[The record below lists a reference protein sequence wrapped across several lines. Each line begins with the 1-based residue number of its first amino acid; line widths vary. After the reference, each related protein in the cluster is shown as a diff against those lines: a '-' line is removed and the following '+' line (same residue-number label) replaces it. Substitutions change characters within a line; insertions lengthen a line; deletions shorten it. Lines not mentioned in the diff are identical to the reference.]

1 MKMQENKLRSMLML
15 VIATVFIIINLY
27 VCCVN
32 ANAQT
37 TQTEMLQGLQTL
49 EAPQEFYQNL
59 PSAEYLYPSAE
70 INPWTQTAWSD
81 DYCNKT
87 GMDFLVLIDPTACSP
102 AIVRSDLLEEQDV
115 PVLCRM
121 TGVKINPLI
130 QVPYIKSITPTVE
143 NKSDQIGFVNFLPA
157 RIALSYAAPTEKMQG
172 GLEGLPT
179 MNNLGYL
186 WIQLKQQPVEAKMP
200 ETVKAN
206 MSVKIRYDVART
218 YGIAENQIVLP
229 LLSNEEWSTRYKE
242 FGFWRGKGYL
252 KLQEITGLNTVKV
265 SVYTNPNRAPIRTVE
280 LREGITPSSKDEI
293 MLPGFY
299 CGAGLRLKLEQ
310 ITTPTNRIRALVNGN
325 ELLLGENDEILDSGC
340 RVGKINPS
348 LGYGGSVTIQCT
360 GDRRTLTI
368 QDYEAKIGVKDVG
381 GIEEKIMD
389 VGVGDM
395 IEVRSG
401 EQMPAKH
408 LYVGFMGKQY
418 SAEGFRDFMIV
429 FAKGSELTTVNSQ
442 DIPKIVDKIHEYMKS
457 SRGESLD
464 VAAMPDSLLAQKLKE
479 LLQGTSYGKELS
491 FWIRNIQ
498 STQPLGMGAISI
510 PFRIIS
516 MTGPAQVYY
525 EKETEDI
532 YKDAIAKW
540 RDITFAYPTKASP
553 EGAYYGVI
561 ALRNAANLAGKL
573 HKSLD
578 QAELLKEL
586 IDKYSSSEEA
596 DVIAEVESARED
608 LRRVVAGGGD
618 RRATFSRPNGNYDIE
633 LLAIE
638 KPGLG
643 TKEAQ
648 VEINDSKETLV
659 VDDEVGGWGVKD
671 ITDTA
676 VVFENLSNTSDTRTI
691 ATGDRQYL
699 GNTKVQVLNTLL
711 KREAKITVLPFEK
724 ERETIAN
731 FTVQIGIEK
740 RAIQLTPEK
749 TNEMIAKLNKTI
761 SSLEK
766 IRDNLGKI
774 VTVWKKACFAGA
786 GALWVKNFVTG
797 LSGEAYARKVVMEPW
812 TTLCSDATYRKNIGA
827 KSISDCYRI
836 KEQSINQDISLVK
849 SSLVKTNKFVSNIKN
864 KPGVTTK
871 GGLLGLSTSIDDNKF
886 MQEAQDNFPTD
897 LKDIVVYE
905 EKELRRIN
913 LADGKIEFDGE
924 NWTNIDELLNAKP
937 NVDRSLTAKVWGRK
951 AESNEISGS
960 FTKLYGDGRLFR
972 EDVKDVVLNLE
983 LYKECRDM
991 SGSEIATSALCQD
1004 ALKGTY
1010 GKLSNYQQLLEED
1023 RTSKALY
1030 DIIGLNAVVVPSK
1043 YQAIKSPIYL
1053 VNDFSSKLPQ
1063 EINSK
1068 YAGARFTYLFV
1079 GGVYYIAIVEPAGNN
1094 NFPIKALYS
1103 IEKSASEIKILESWT
1118 SETSE
1123 KVDVKI
1129 SKMEISAYVE
1139 EIDPTKCNSNEMKAP
1154 YRSEIKF
1161 WESGAYE
1168 GFVAWMPVYVKS
1180 GWYVATTSYSGL
1192 EGAMIAWKENADINT
1207 FWICNVGPDGT
1218 ANFDYTKGP
1227 IGDDC
1232 CTQVALVTGNVPEIA
1247 GCLTSACSNDLI
1259 TRAKKC
1265 SAEAIKSF
1273 AAGNRKIKTSC
1284 GEFTLGK
1291 PPAATPAAQCEDYM
1305 SPTDCRI
1312 MYNLC
1317 DPVMCPAS
1325 RCDFGGRMPV
1335 DNVIQSGIIGSIL
1348 LCWPNFE
1355 DGKGVLVPVCL
1366 TGVHAGLDSFV
1377 GILKSGR
1384 DCLQEQL
1391 KSGKTVGI
1399 CDQITSIYICEFFW
1413 KQIDP
1418 FLKAGLPSLAE
1429 SLTTRG
1435 GGEYALFS
1443 ESWKQSID
1451 AARYFTDYYGVQS
1464 FNAFKARSTAQI
1476 GTEICKKYASVAYPT
1491 QAKFWDELSKP
1502 ESPTQATAWF
1512 DEIPMGGASPDSHYK
1527 VFFYIFAGRDQ
1538 GAYYSV
1544 YLKRPAKAGYYEQ
1557 FIPEEYLVKDGFG
1570 YLPAGQYI
1578 SMSPDFTAPSGYRE
1592 ICIRINDKET
1602 CGFGQASTNFAV
1614 NELQNY
1620 YLESELDKG
1629 VKTAKDCVS
1638 GEPTIIPTA
1647 TLNIQSYVESSLE
1660 PQIYKRG
1667 IIRVCS
1673 SRNPG
1678 EPIQQQERFKAI
1690 GYCDSQNIVCWL
1702 DMNSVNESVSDL
1714 GIRSDIINESEFK
1727 DIKYWTEKLNL
1738 SSPEKSRTQLDN
1750 IEPSLRDANT
1760 AILSFIEKEITPAVA
1775 SLYEKEKSKEL
1786 SDTELRAGYNAI
1798 KDKIKQ
1804 KDNEIIRPLLV
1815 ELNVIRDKCARS
1827 DEKARAEFNIAELYD
1842 LRARL
1847 YAQPEVYKVQKQIE
1861 EANQTTC
1868 ASLNGKWKDACT
1880 KDERDARGEVGDK
1893 EKNLAE
1899 YVNKLCCV
1907 PLPKKENV
1915 FPIDYSVSGLKVV
1928 QCYTGGS
1935 IAFSSEEDF
1944 EVRAI
1949 SEGEVV
1955 DVKEQAT
1962 SELILFPQA
1971 TIVLKHDGFYSKYEG
1986 VFQPFVKKGDQV
1998 TFGRVIAGALGKN
2011 GIESAITRAEEQG
2024 IAPPPD
2030 AKTLSLKQ
2038 LDFWIYDKDPTKPGA
2053 KGKNPFCYFSKDI
2066 QDKFYSQ
2073 CKANIDECRKG
2084 SVPSVALKDAIIV
2097 IDAGHGGS
2105 DNGAPGDGINEDDIN
2120 LAVAKKLKDLLQG
2133 KVKEVIMT
2141 RESDIATSNRVSL
2154 ANQENANLFIS
2165 IHSNSVSNTVR
2176 KGTEV
2181 WINCVSCDSHAR
2193 YGNKNLEQCSTECKD
2208 DGVQYNLSKSFANI
2222 ALSKIVSELNMDN
2235 MGLKE
2240 WFDNS
2245 SANSSAL
2252 EGVKVPAVLIEMAFI
2267 SNAEDRNK
2275 LQNNQSDF
2283 AQAIYDAVAEY
2294 FGAAVIAPPSNCAN
2308 LGPKDC
2314 ASTKNCW
2321 WDSQAFKCTNCP
2333 PNNKCEGDFLNFL
2346 DWRPDIKFK
2355 TQNDCEK
2362 NNCTLD
2368 CLWIDEKCVRV
2379 NDLNVEKKLYGID
2392 EMSAEELTRLRNL
2405 IEKNKGDT
2413 LNLLSAPGW
2422 LAKIDAKL
2430 ASGMPQQVSLVSQV
2444 NNGEFN
2450 ASGKLVNADD
2460 NVIMCAVVKIGDK
2473 YYSKAPFAFKDSEG
2487 KTYNAEKYQ
2496 SDAQFKWYNIVP
2508 YQSPQYE
2515 SAKVTYEL
2523 PFFGGGNKDLL
2534 QYEQKQ
2540 LSVSSSSW
2548 CIDPKQVN
2556 PNEGTYWYRVE
2567 VSFDG
2572 TNYYSSLGNAAS
2584 SEDKAD
2590 YQTKYSQFGINFDK
2604 YDNKWNT
2611 LLEPRAVENFG
2622 VSREVLRI
2630 SRKSNYDT
2638 TTCAALGYSSS
2649 DMRCKFI
2656 ATVEAFKN
2664 VPFAFGC
2671 NSYSCET
2678 QSIPGAETCSA
2689 DLKHITENYI
2699 AIDCVNMM
2707 IAALSETTHQDYP
2720 FSDFDNFI
2728 STKTTIIRGS
2738 QNTPIAL
2745 SNILNGQPI
2754 FKEGGEVQVG
2764 DILFV
2769 WKPNQ
2774 GYAHTFIIYNDAG
2787 TKPNILDED
2796 DVVVYTSNI
2805 CPDPSAPKD
2814 TKKTKYYDGQL
2825 CYAPIGRYIN
2835 DVNLKYILVRVNDLG

>member
-1 MKMQENKLRSMLML
+1 MLIL
-15 VIATVFIIINLY
+15 VIAVALIIINLY
-27 VCCVN
+27 ICCVSVG
-32 ANAQT
+32 AQT
-37 TQTEMLQGLQTL
+37 TQAEMLQGLQTL

-59 PSAEYLYPSAE
+59 ANTEYLYPNAE
-70 INPWTQTAWSD
+70 LNPWTQTAWSD

-102 AIVRSDLLEEQDV
+102 AVVRSDLLEEQDV

-143 NKSDQIGFVNFLPA
+143 NKSNEIGFVNFLPA
-157 RIALSYAAPTEKMQG
+157 RIALSYAAHSEKMQG

-200 ETVKAN
+200 ESVKAN
-206 MSVKIRYDVART
+206 MSVKIRYDVAKT

-229 LLSNEEWSTRYKE
+229 LLSNDEWQTRYKE

-265 SVYTNPNRAPIRTVE
+265 SVYTNPSSAPIKIVE
-280 LREGITPSSKDEI
+280 LREGVTPSTKDEI

-325 ELLLGENDEILDSGC
+325 ELLLGENDDILDSGC
-340 RVGKINPS
+340 KVGKIIPS
-348 LGYGGSVTIQCT
+348 LGYGGSVAIQCT

-368 QDYEAKIGVKDVG
+368 QDYAAKIEVKDVG
-381 GIEEKIMD
+381 GTEARTMD
-389 VGVGDM
+389 VSVGSD
-395 IEVRSG
+395 IAVRSG
-401 EQMPAKH
+401 EQTPAKH

-418 SAEGFRDFMIV
+418 SAEGFRDFMIL
-429 FAKGSELTTVNSQ
+429 FSRGKELTTINSQ
-442 DIPKIVDKIHEYMKS
+442 DIPKIVDKIHDYMKS
-457 SRGESLD
+457 ARGESLD
-464 VAAMPDSLLAQKLKE
+464 VAVMPETTLAQKLKE
-479 LLQGTSYGKELS
+479 LLQSTSYGKELN
-491 FWIRNIQ
+491 FWVRN
-498 STQPLGMGAISI
+498 TQTEQPIGIDSISI

-516 MTGPAQVYY
+516 MTGPQQTYY
-525 EKETEDI
+525 EKSTEDV

-561 ALRNAANLAGKL
+561 ALRNAAKLAGYM

-578 QAELLKEL
+578 EAELLKEL
-586 IDKYSSSEEA
+586 IDKYSTSEEA

-648 VEINDSKETLV
+648 VEINDTKETLI
-659 VDDEVGGWGVKD
+659 VDDEVDGWGVQN

-676 VVFENLSNTSDTRTI
+676 VVFENLSNTSNIRTI

-699 GNTKVQVLNTLL
+699 GNTKVQVLNTVL

-740 RAIQLTPEK
+740 RAIQLSPEK

-761 SSLEK
+761 ASLEK
-766 IRDNLGKI
+766 VRDSLGKI

-797 LSGEAYARKVVMEPW
+797 LSGEAYARKIVMEPW
-812 TTLCSDATYRKNIGA
+812 TSLCSDPVYRKNIGA

-849 SSLVKTNKFVSNIKN
+849 SSLDKTNKFVSDVKK
-864 KPGVTTK
+864 KPGVTTT
-871 GGLLGLSTSIDDNKF
+871 GGLFGLSKSVDDNKF
-886 MQEAQDNFPTD
+886 MQEAQDNFPTE
-897 LKDIVVYE
+897 LKDITIYE

-913 LADGKIEFDGE
+913 LADGKIEFDGQ
-924 NWTNIDELLNAKP
+924 NWTNIDELLAAKP
-937 NVDRSLTAKVWGRK
+937 SVDRSLIAKVWGNS
-951 AESNEISGS
+951 ADSTNIAGS

-972 EDVKDVVLNLE
+972 EDVKDVVLDLE
-983 LYKECRDM
+983 LYKECKDM
-991 SGSEIATSALCQD
+991 TSSQVASSALCQD
-1004 ALKGTY
+1004 TLKGAY
-1010 GKLSNYQQLLEED
+1010 GKLNNYQQLIDED

-1043 YQAIKSPIYL
+1043 YQTIKSPVYR
-1053 VNDFSSKLPQ
+1053 VDDFSGKLPQ
-1063 EINSK
+1063 EIKTK
-1068 YAGARFTYLFV
+1068 YTGSRFTYLFV
-1079 GGVYYIAIVEPAGNN
+1079 GGIYYIAIVEPAGNN

-1103 IEKSASEIKILESWT
+1103 IEKTGTDIKVIESWT
-1118 SETSE
+1118 SETAE
-1123 KVDVKI
+1123 KVDAKLA
-1129 SKMEISAYVE
+1129 KMKISAYVE

-1161 WESGAYE
+1161 WESGAYQ
-1168 GFVAWMPVYVKS
+1168 GFVAWMPVDVRA
-1180 GWYVATTSYSGL
+1180 GWYVATTGYSGL
-1192 EGAMIAWKENADINT
+1192 EGAMVAWKENADINT
-1207 FWICNVGPDGT
+1207 FWICNVGPDGI
-1218 ANFDYTKGP
+1218 ANFDHTKGP
-1227 IGDDC
+1227 SGDDC

-1247 GCLTSACSNDLI
+1247 GCLTSACSNDLV
-1259 TRAKKC
+1259 TKAKKC
-1265 SAEAIKSF
+1265 SAEAIKAF

-1284 GEFTLGK
+1284 GEFTLAK
-1291 PPAATPAAQCEDYM
+1291 PPAARPAAQCEDYM

-1335 DNVIQSGIIGSIL
+1335 DNVIQSGIIGSIM

-1355 DGKGVLVPVCL
+1355 DGRGVLVPVCL

-1399 CDQITSIYICEFFW
+1399 CDQITSIYMCEFFW

-1443 ESWKQSID
+1443 ESWKQSVD

-1502 ESPTQATAWF
+1502 ESPAQATAWF

-1544 YLKRPAKAGYYEQ
+1544 YFRRPAKPGYYEQ
-1557 FIPEEYLVKDGFG
+1557 FIPEEYLIKDGFG

-1578 SMSPDFTAPSGYRE
+1578 SMSPDFTAPSGYTE

-1620 YLESELDKG
+1620 YLETELDKG
-1629 VKTAKDCVS
+1629 VTTAKDCVS
-1638 GEPTIIPTA
+1638 GSPTIIPTA
-1647 TLNIQSYVESSLE
+1647 TLNIQSYVESSVE
-1660 PQIYKRG
+1660 PQIYRKG

-1678 EPIQQQERFKAI
+1678 ESIQQTERFKAI
-1690 GYCDSQNIVCWL
+1690 GYCDSQNVVCWL

-1727 DIKYWTEKLNL
+1727 DIKYWTEKFNL
-1738 SSPEKSRTQLDN
+1738 SAPEASRDQLDN
-1750 IEPSLRDANT
+1750 IEPTIREAET
-1760 AILSFIEKEITPAVA
+1760 AILSFIDNAITPAVA
-1775 SLYEKEKSKEL
+1775 TLYEKEKSKEL
-1786 SDTELRAGYNAI
+1786 SETELRTEYNII
-1798 KDKIKQ
+1798 KDKVKAKDDELIK
-1804 KDNEIIRPLLV
+1804 PLLV
-1815 ELNVIRDKCARS
+1815 ELNKIRDKCART
-1827 DEKARAEFNIAELYD
+1827 DEKARADYDIAKLYD

-1847 YAQPEVYKVQKQIE
+1847 YAQPEVYKVKKQIE
-1861 EANQTTC
+1861 EAQQITC
-1868 ASLNGKWKDACT
+1868 ADLGGIWKDSCT
-1880 KDERDARGEVGDK
+1880 KYEQDRRGEVGEK
-1893 EKNLAE
+1893 EKSLAE
-1899 YVNKLCCV
+1899 NVNKKCCV
-1907 PLPKKENV
+1907 LFRKEKLEVLPVDPEFFRIGACYSSASDHLMIMVANKDEPLKA
-1915 FPIDYSVSGLKVV
+1915 IA
-1928 QCYTGGS
+1928 GG
-1935 IAFSSEEDF
+1935 
-1944 EVRAI
+1944 
-1949 SEGEVV
+1949 
-1955 DVKEQAT
+1955 
-1962 SELILFPQA
+1962 
-1971 TIVLKHDGFYSKYEG
+1971 TIMKIEKIGQSFLQITINHNDDFYSRYMGQITIAPNLKEG
-1986 VFQPFVKKGDQV
+1986 DFVEEGDTV
-1998 TFGRVIAGALGKN
+1998 
-2011 GIESAITRAEEQG
+2011 G
-2024 IAPPPD
+2024 IA
-2030 AKTLSLKQ
+2030 KHEYSFN
-2038 LDFWIYDKDPTKPGA
+2038 FWIYEDDPIKNKNI
-2053 KGKNPFCYFSKDI
+2053 KGKNPFCYFSKEI
-2066 QDKFYSQ
+2066 QTQMKSK
-2073 CKANIDECRKG
+2073 CPANIEECEKG
-2084 SVPSVALKDAIIV
+2084 AVAIPLVALKDAVIV
-2097 IDAGHGGS
+2097 IDPGHGGS
-2105 DNGAPGDGINEDDIN
+2105 DPGTHGDSINEDEVN
-2120 LAVAKKLKDLLQG
+2120 LNVSLKLRDLLKG
-2133 KVKEVIMT
+2133 KVKEVILT
-2141 RESDIATSNRVSL
+2141 RESDISAPGRATT
-2154 ANQENANLFIS
+2154 ANNNNANLFIS
-2165 IHSNSVSNTVR
+2165 IHSNGAKDTTS

-2181 WINCVSCDSHAR
+2181 WINCIDCTSKTYRNDIEGKDYRMCTS
-2193 YGNKNLEQCSTECKD
+2193 ECKD
-2208 DGVQYNLSKSFANI
+2208 TDDKYKLSKSFADI
-2222 ALSKIVSELNMDN
+2222 VLGKITSEVGTNRIEVKAWDDPDSTYIRDANM
-2235 MGLKE
+2235 
-2240 WFDNS
+2240 
-2245 SANSSAL
+2245 
-2252 EGVKVPAVLIEMAFI
+2252 PAVLVELGFMT
-2267 SNAEDRNK
+2267 NK
-2275 LQNNQSDF
+2275 DDLDKLKNNQDEF
-2283 AQAIYDAVAEY
+2283 AQAIYDAVVEY
-2294 FGAAVIAPPSNCAN
+2294 FGEAVIAPPSKCAD
-2308 LGPKDC
+2308 LGPKEC
-2314 ASTKNCW
+2314 PSQKNCW
-2321 WDSQAFKCTNCP
+2321 WDSKTGNGKCLKCP
-2333 PNNKCEGDFLNFL
+2333 DKCEGNNVWFGGNWLGIDDL
-2346 DWRPDIKFK
+2346 IFK
-2355 TQNDCEK
+2355 TQPDCEK
-2362 NNCTLD
+2362 NNCYLD
-2368 CLWIDEKCVRV
+2368 CLWIENSCFSVSDS
-2379 NDLNVEKKLYGID
+2379 NVEKKLLKIN
-2392 EMSAEELTRLRNL
+2392 EMSTEELTTLRNL

-2430 ASGMPQQVSLVSQV
+2430 ALSMPQQVLLASQV
-2444 NNGEFN
+2444 NNGELN
-2450 ASGKLVNADD
+2450 TSGKLINSDD
-2460 NVIMCAVVKIGDK
+2460 NVLMCAVIKMGDK
-2473 YYSKAPFAFKDSEG
+2473 YYSKAPFSFRASDG
-2487 KTYNAEKYQ
+2487 KTYNAEKY
-2496 SDAQFKWYNIVP
+2496 DGEAQFKWYNIVA
-2508 YQSPQYE
+2508 YQSPQYDG
-2515 SAKVTYEL
+2515 AKATYEL
-2523 PFFGGGNKDLL
+2523 PFFGGGAKDML
-2534 QYEQKQ
+2534 QYDQQ
-2540 LSVSSSSW
+2540 SLSVSSSSW
-2548 CIDPKQVN
+2548 CIDQKQAN
-2556 PNEGTYWYRVE
+2556 SDEGTYWYRVE

-2572 TNYYSSLGNAAS
+2572 ANYYSSLGKAAS
-2584 SEDKAD
+2584 EEDKAA
-2590 YQTKYSQFGINFDK
+2590 YETKYSQFGINFDK
-2604 YDNKWNT
+2604 YENKWNT

-2638 TTCAALGYSSS
+2638 TTCAALGYSSN
-2649 DMRCKFI
+2649 DLRCQFI

-2678 QSIPGAETCSA
+2678 QSIPGATTCSA
-2689 DLKHITENYI
+2689 DLKQITENYI
-2699 AIDCVNMM
+2699 AADCINLM
-2707 IAALSETTHQDYP
+2707 ISALSETTNKDYP
-2720 FSDFDNFI
+2720 FSDFDAFI
-2728 STKTTIIRGS
+2728 SADTEIIRGIKD
-2738 QNTPIAL
+2738 TPITL

-2754 FKEGGEVQVG
+2754 FKKDGEVKVG

-2774 GYAHTFIIYNDAG
+2774 GYSHTFIIYNDAG

-2796 DVVVYTSNI
+2796 DVVVYSSNI

-2814 TKKTKYYDGQL
+2814 TKKIRNYDGKL

-2835 DVNLKYILVRVNDLG
+2835 DVNLKYILVRVTDLG